1 MKIRVLVV
9 DDSAFMRKALSMML
23 ESDPSITVVE
33 TCRDGREAIEKAR
46 RHRPDLITMD
56 VDMPRL
62 DGISAVRTIM
72 HERPC
77 PILMISS
84 MTQDGAQATLEAMEA
99 GAVDFIPKDLA
110 HVSLEITRIQDELIQ
125 KAKALTSARRRSVV
139 HRPTPGMRPA
149 SVAAST
155 PASISPDIV
164 EPASLPDI
172 IVIAVSTGGPA
183 VLHELIP
190 ALPATIPVPILIVQ
204 HMPPHFTRSL
214 ADRLNAASAL
224 YVVEA
229 KSGMQL
235 SPGSVFIAP
244 GGRQMVARRSV
255 LGVTIEITDAPDRA
269 LYRPSADVTLFS
281 AVEVYGSGVLG
292 VIMTGMGHD
301 GREGAAAVKKA
312 GGRILAQTPE
322 TCVVDGMPRS
332 VIDRNLADG
341 VVSVEGL
348 AALLAKLRNDAS
360 AARGA
365 A

>member
-23 ESDPSITVVE
+23 ETDPSIVVVD

-72 HERPC
+72 QERPC

-110 HVSLEITRIQDELIQ
+110 HVSLEITKIQNELVQ
-125 KAKALTSARRRSVV
+125 KVRVLASARRPSLIR
-139 HRPTPGMRPA
+139 RPA
-149 SVAAST
+149 ATRPSHLEQSAPVEKVAKPGAC
-155 PASISPDIV
+155 DV
-164 EPASLPDI
+164 V
-172 IVIAVSTGGPA
+172 VIAVSTGGPA
-183 VLHELIP
+183 VLQELIP
-190 ALPATIPVPILIVQ
+190 ALPASFPLPILVVQ

-214 ADRLNAASAL
+214 ADRLNAASAI

-229 KSGMQL
+229 QTGMQIQ
-235 SPGSVFIAP
+235 PGSVFVAP
-244 GGRQMVARRSV
+244 GGRQMLVRRSV
-255 LGVTIEITDAPDRA
+255 LGVTVEIGDGPEGS
-269 LYRPSADVTLFS
+269 LYRPSADVTLRS
-281 AVEVYGSGVLG
+281 AVEAYGPGVLG
-292 VIMTGMGHD
+292 VIMTGMGND
-301 GREGAAAVKKA
+301 GRDGASAVKSA
-312 GGRILAQTPE
+312 GGRIIVQSPE

-332 VIDRNLADG
+332 VIERHLADA
-341 VVSVEGL
+341 VAPVDAI
-348 AALLAKLRNDAS
+348 AAMLIAQRNDMHQ
-360 AARGA
+360 ARGA